1 MVAVISV
8 DAYPV
13 LAFLY
18 LTCHLED
25 TEKVFSGCTVLP
37 DSKETKLE
45 STDQEASPSAGKSTG
60 IFLVSCCKVNNFT
73 CVNLG
78 THTSYVL

>member
-8 DAYPV
+8 DTYLV
-13 LAFLY
+13 LAFSY

-25 TEKVFSGCTVLP
+25 TEKVFCGCTVLP
-37 DSKETKLE
+37 DSKEIKLG
-45 STDQEASPSAGKSTG
+45 STNQEASPSAGKSTG

-73 CVNLG
+73 CINLG